1 LPSVQGL
8 AGARAARGH
17 GRASLACSG
26 RLAVV
31 VTTRAI
37 SGTAT
42 TIMPFAR
49 TDRSSHHC
57 RSGPAGLAAGNAR
70 KDVRDLTL
78 PPPLH
83 EK

>member
-1 LPSVQGL
+1 
-8 AGARAARGH
+8 
-17 GRASLACSG
+17 
-26 RLAVV
+26 V